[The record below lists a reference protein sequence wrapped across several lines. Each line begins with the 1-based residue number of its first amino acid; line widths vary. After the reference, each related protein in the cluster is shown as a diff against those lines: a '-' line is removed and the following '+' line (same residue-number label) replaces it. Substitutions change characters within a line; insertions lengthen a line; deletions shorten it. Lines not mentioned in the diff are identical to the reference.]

1 MQAFTFEGFKMQ
13 NSIKNWEKLTGH
25 EQYLCSKMIEH
36 LESDGELFMVCNGI
50 SKSGMSAKFLVFL
63 ILENKNVLFDFSII
77 QKLEGKKT
85 SGAKAFKI
93 NGCGFD
99 RGLEVLRKI
108 KESLNIKNQ
117 MQNYN
122 CYYGD

>member
-1 MQAFTFEGFKMQ
+1 MK
-13 NSIKNWEKLTGH
+13 NIKNWEKLTES
-25 EQYLCSKMIEH
+25 EQYLATQMIEH
-36 LESDGELFMVCNGI
+36 LENGGELFMVCKGI
-50 SKSGMSAKFLVFL
+50 TKSGMSAKFMVFL
-63 ILENKNVLFDFSII
+63 ILNNQNVLFDFSII

-99 RGLEVLRKI
+99 RGFEVLRRI

-117 MQNYN
+117 KQNYN